1 MTKQEVIKKTL
12 VLLDK
17 LPLEKIQEV
26 NDFADFILKKLEDE
40 TIQLGIQKLVE
51 KGKPYEFLK
60 EEEDIYTV
68 EDLKERYK

>member
-1 MTKQEVIKKTL
+1 MTKKDVISKTL
-12 VLLDK
+12 LVLDK
-17 LPLEKIQEV
+17 LPLEKVQEV
-26 NDFADFILKKLEDE
+26 NDFADLILKKLEDE
-40 TIQLGIQKLVE
+40 TLNLGIRKLVE

>member
-12 VLLDK
+12 VVLDK

-26 NDFADFILKKLEDE
+26 NDFADFILKKLENE

-51 KGKPYEFLK
+51 KGKTYEFLK

>member
-1 MTKQEVIKKTL
+1 MTKQEVINKTVK
-12 VLLDK
+12 VLDQ
-17 LPLEKIQEV
+17 LPIEKIQEV
-26 NDFADFILKKLEDE
+26 NDFAGFVLKKLEDQ
-40 TIQLGIQKLVE
+40 TLLHGIQKLVE

>member
-1 MTKQEVIKKTL
+1 MTKKDVISKTL
-12 VLLDK
+12 LVLDK
-17 LPLEKIQEV
+17 LPLEKVQEV
-26 NDFADFILKKLEDE
+26 NDFADLILKKLEDD
-40 TIQLGIQKLVE
+40 TLNLGIRQLVE

>member
-12 VLLDK
+12 VVLDK

-60 EEEDIYTV
+60 EEEDIFTV
-68 EDLKERYK
+68 EDLKEGYK

>member
-1 MTKQEVIKKTL
+1 MTKQEVINKTIQ
-12 VLLDK
+12 VLDQ
-17 LPLEKIQEV
+17 LPIEKIQEV
-26 NDFADFILKKLEDE
+26 NDFAGFVLKKLEDQ
-40 TIQLGIQKLVE
+40 TLLHGIQKLVE